1 MAENYQILLIE
12 KDKQVAEDVTRFL
25 RASAGGAGFSVEC
38 QEDLL
43 HGQGM
48 VAMSNPD
55 VVIVDASF
63 IDNSGSFDN
72 LKRILE
78 ERGTP
83 ILLLSATNGLELRNK
98 AAKAG
103 AVDYLQKNKLNYFYL
118 PRVILSAIRSQNN
131 SSGKTSSGD
140 GAQPHLSLLD
150 RVDEA
155 VMVVDSTGDV
165 MYSNNA
171 GRQLLNDPE
180 AVGILRRFLNFKN
193 DRKEFKASIQIQGA
207 AYQLKVQPQDWA
219 GQPCLS
225 VNLHKDVSSAE
236 LSIDS
241 KVELLDDFIQSCS
254 IPFVLL
260 VNDRI
265 HDANDNFLEIIK
277 ADRKAIDGKTLAEF
291 MTLSKAENLNLL
303 KAPKPEMV
311 VSIMG
316 ANISTPL
323 ELLRKTVSA
332 GDQQLTICSLVTPG
346 QQESNKLLSPHRL
359 MEIASHD
366 LREPIRT
373 SVSYLQLLTDGLK
386 KEGGNKKL
394 LSYAET
400 ITDEIGRAERMVAD
414 MKMLLNMGD
423 KAIKPEKLNMMTVV
437 QDVLKQLKPVID
449 TSDAMVNVSE
459 MPTVKAD
466 AGDIKR
472 LLFHLLDNALKFRK
486 SDKRPYVEILSA
498 RDGKDWRFCIKD
510 NGIGIDA
517 KYHEVIFEP
526 FRKLNR
532 VDEYVG
538 AGNGLCLC
546 KHIVDMHHGKIWV
559 ESHEGFGSSFFFT
572 LPAE

>member
-140 GAQPHLSLLD
+140 GAQPHLALLD

-277 ADRKAIDGKTLAEF
+277 LIFFYRVRFIFFLD
-291 MTLSKAENLNLL
+291 S
-303 KAPKPEMV
+303 
-311 VSIMG
+311 
-316 ANISTPL
+316 
-323 ELLRKTVSA
+323 
-332 GDQQLTICSLVTPG
+332 SL
-346 QQESNKLLSPHRL
+346 
-359 MEIASHD
+359 
-366 LREPIRT
+366 
-373 SVSYLQLLTDGLK
+373 
-386 KEGGNKKL
+386 
-394 LSYAET
+394 
-400 ITDEIGRAERMVAD
+400 
-414 MKMLLNMGD
+414 
-423 KAIKPEKLNMMTVV
+423 
-437 QDVLKQLKPVID
+437 
-449 TSDAMVNVSE
+449 
-459 MPTVKAD
+459 
-466 AGDIKR
+466 
-472 LLFHLLDNALKFRK
+472 
-486 SDKRPYVEILSA
+486 
-498 RDGKDWRFCIKD
+498 
-510 NGIGIDA
+510 
-517 KYHEVIFEP
+517 
-526 FRKLNR
+526 
-532 VDEYVG
+532 
-538 AGNGLCLC
+538 
-546 KHIVDMHHGKIWV
+546 
-559 ESHEGFGSSFFFT
+559 
-572 LPAE
+572 